1 MTKRITM
8 PQRSTLHILFRST
21 LALFWL
27 ALSQFAAA
35 QTTRYVSATGS
46 GSGSSWANASNDL
59 QLMINQSA
67 AGDQVWVTAGTYKP
81 NRPANNLGT
90 IASANRNNA
99 FVLKSG
105 VKVYG
110 GFMGT
115 ETTIAQRNLKDP
127 ARASILSG
135 DFNGNDTPTLTN
147 MGENAYHVVIS
158 AGAVGTAELNGFT
171 IQGGGYIVGTDA
183 TGSITVNGQSV
194 SRENGGGISVKG
206 SNPKLSDI
214 ILRNCRSN
222 FGGGLY
228 VEQPGGTCS
237 ITNSTFI
244 NNLAQFGGGACN
256 YNGTFQYVNTLAYAN
271 RAFANSGDGYGGG
284 YLNFNATVEYINATV
299 VNNQSNRG
307 GGMNHYNS
315 ATVTTRNSIFF
326 GNSGTVVTSN
336 QWERQVRFDG
346 TITVFL
352 FNNLIQDWTGGAT
365 ANLNAT
371 GVTMND
377 LVANPAGNDFRLK
390 AGSVAIGAGNASFLS
405 GVTSDI
411 EGRPRVFGATADLGA
426 YERSSLKKWDRGA
439 GTDNWADA
447 ANWVPDGLPLATDS
461 VVLDHDYLSGNY
473 TVNLHNVAT
482 SVRSLNIDP
491 TNGTSTIL
499 LNIPTANTVA
509 DNLRLTGTGFAA
521 LRIGEYGRITNAH
534 GGTASSTRSIAIDG
548 TATHGMLLDEGSYY
562 HHNTRTSDI
571 NVLLNIDA
579 REGSTF
585 ELQNANGGSFG
596 FMVFPVTP
604 AGNPF
609 VEITEL
615 RLHHLVVSG
624 FAHAA
629 TLANNWELYING
641 DLTVRN
647 NAAFGLVRGDVDQQT
662 RTMHLRGD
670 INVVNTAAVPWME
683 YMVSAPW
690 SPVALGWNVVFDGTE
705 AQTINGNVSLTDRVT
720 IDNPAGVVVNNGRLA
735 IKDGSPS
742 FFSNNSGLTFLNG
755 SITTT
760 GTGIVQVTITD
771 PTKVTGYSADRYIK
785 VRLERS
791 VLGTGVYDF
800 PVGTTTNYELATI
813 NLAGITGTTS
823 IVGEFRTS
831 ELGTIATPMYEQC
844 RVYSGLLDAGF
855 WRMTPNAAL
864 TGGTFSMSLNER
876 GHTAVNAA
884 YHTVVRRN
892 NPAGAWSLQGAA
904 GSDSDMAG
912 IVSTSRSGLT
922 GFTDYALAYPAT
934 TIPPLTGALSLGPN
948 VCGSQTNPAVT
959 FSFSGVAPFAFTY
972 TVNGSNPT
980 AITGHG
986 SATHVIP
993 NAPAGVYQLTVL
1005 SDASGCPA
1013 QSLGN
1018 SITGGP
1024 FSQNVTVELRTDALS
1039 SQASWEILA
1048 QGTNTVLCA
1057 FAVPVNGITTPLAA
1071 NCCLQPGCYRLRVND
1086 SGGDGFV
1093 GGGYQLRES
1102 GANGRR
1108 MIDNFGNFPNGG
1120 QSSIASTYDNG
1131 AFCVPIG
1138 NDRLIFASC
1147 DKLDWVLNQY
1157 IVATENTTVSAAYN
1171 VSKAT
1176 SGYEFWFFD
1185 PNGSY
1190 SFRRFRSHA
1199 TSDGTGVGALR
1210 ANHFRING
1218 WTNTVATPH
1227 IPQNTLLNVRIR
1239 GRVAGVNQPF
1249 GPACLFKIDPVRA
1262 TCPLVNLQ
1270 DNPLNS
1276 ADFSCGVT
1284 RTFGGVNSF
1293 SNKLVAAAPQF
1304 TPTVASAN
1312 VRYQFRFRLPGEYP
1326 NPGSCIVRPAQT
1338 SPTIYLN
1345 WTSGERL
1352 KCNTQ
1357 YDVDVRVSKDGG
1369 ATWCTAE
1376 GAATCDSPGTIQ
1388 LWGKV
1393 CKVNVTTSSFCPVNA
1408 QAASGGLVEFATG
1421 RVSVYPNPNQG
1432 DQVFINISGIDTRIK
1447 NVTVEI
1453 HDVMGR
1459 HVGTDVLVLQD
1470 GTLNTQ
1476 MPLHGE
1482 MANGT
1487 YLVRVR
1493 VGANVYTERLVI
1505 QR

>member
-1 MTKRITM
+1 MTQRITM
-8 PQRSTLHILFRST
+8 PQRSTLHHLFRAT
-21 LALFWL
+21 LALLWL
-27 ALSQFAAA
+27 AFSHSAAA

-59 QLMINQSA
+59 QLMITQSA
-67 AGDQVWVTAGTYKP
+67 AGDQVWVMAGTYKP

-90 IASANRNNA
+90 IAAANRNNA

-214 ILRNCRSN
+214 IVRNCRAN

-315 ATVTTRNSIFF
+315 ATVTTRNSILF
-326 GNSGTVVTSN
+326 GNTGTVVTSN

-346 TITVFL
+346 SITVFL

-377 LVANPAGNDFRLK
+377 LFANPAGNDFRLK

-411 EGRPRVFGATADLGA
+411 EGRPRVVGATADLGA

-473 TVNLHNVAT
+473 TVNLHNAAT

-491 TNGTSTIL
+491 THGTSTIL

-548 TATHGMLLDEGSYY
+548 IATHGMLLDEGSYY

-705 AQTINGNVSLTDRVT
+705 PQTINGNVSLTDRVT

-742 FFSNNSGLTFLNG
+742 FFSNNAGLTFVNG

-785 VRLERS
+785 GRLERS

-813 NLAGITGTTS
+813 NLAGVTGTTS

-892 NPAGAWSLQGAA
+892 NPAGAWSLQGTTEP
-904 GSDSDMAG
+904 DSDMAG
-912 IVSTSRSGLT
+912 IVSTSRTGLT
-922 GFTDYALAYPAT
+922 GFTDYAIAYPAT
-934 TIPPLTGALSLGPN
+934 TIPPLTAGLSLGSFT
-948 VCGSQTNPAVT
+948 CGSLENPAVE
-959 FSFSGVAPFAFTY
+959 FAFSGVAPFNFVY
-972 TVNGSNPT
+972 TVNGGAPMSVT
-980 AITGHG
+980 AHG
-986 SATHVIP
+986 SAMYAIA
-993 NAPAGVYQLTVL
+993 NAPAGIYRITSLN
-1005 SDASGCPA
+1005 DASGCDA
-1013 QSLGN
+1013 EDLGVAL
-1018 SITGGP
+1018 SAGP
-1024 FSQNVTVELRTDALS
+1024 YNNNVTVEFQTDGAPQETTWEIRTEDGSTILQSGGPLVAPNGVQTAFTCLPNGCFSLRVLDTAGDGMTTGGYILRTT
-1039 SQASWEILA
+1039 
-1048 QGTNTVLCA
+1048 GTNQR
-1057 FAVPVNGITTPLAA
+1057 I
-1071 NCCLQPGCYRLRVND
+1071 
-1086 SGGDGFV
+1086 
-1093 GGGYQLRES
+1093 
-1102 GANGRR
+1102 
-1108 MIDNFGNFPNGG
+1108 IDNRNNFNGSFNGSVSQIAGG
-1120 QSSIASTYDNG
+1120 QG
-1131 AFCVPIG
+1131 FCLPIG
-1138 NDRLIFASC
+1138 TDRVLHSSC
-1147 DKLDWVLNQY
+1147 DKIDWVEGRFLVIHANPVVSEQFG
-1157 IVATENTTVSAAYN
+1157 IANT
-1171 VSKAT
+1171 T

-1190 SFRRFRSHA
+1190 TFRRFRSHA
-1199 TSDGTGVGALR
+1199 TSDGYGTGANR
-1210 ANHFRING
+1210 ACHFRVNG
-1218 WTNTVATPH
+1218 WTNSTLTPH
-1227 IPQNTLLNVRIR
+1227 LPANTLLNVRVR
-1239 GRVAGVNQPF
+1239 GRVAGINLEF
-1249 GPACLFKIDPVRA
+1249 GPACQFKIDAVRA
-1262 TCPLVNLQ
+1262 TCPLIKLQ
-1270 DNPLNS
+1270 DDLANLP
-1276 ADFSCGVT
+1276 DYSCGVF
-1284 RTFGGVNSF
+1284 RAWGGPNTTA
-1293 SNKLVAAAPQF
+1293 NRITAAPPQPI
-1304 TPTVASAN
+1304 PTVASN
-1312 VRYQFRFRLPGEYP
+1312 MVRYQFRFRVPGE
-1326 NPGSCIVRPAQT
+1326 GVCIVRPPQT
-1338 SPTIYLN
+1338 SARLQLN
-1345 WTSGERL
+1345 WTNGTPLQCSRTYE
-1352 KCNTQ
+1352 
-1357 YDVDVRVSKDGG
+1357 VDVRTSLDGG
-1369 ATWCTAE
+1369 ITWCTGPE
-1376 GAATCDSPGTIQ
+1376 TSSAAAACADNTP
-1388 LWGKV
+1388 WGKV
-1393 CKVNVTTSSFCPVNA
+1393 CYVTINPCAQPVAGNSHA
-1408 QAASGGLVEFATG
+1408 PLQNDGTFTL
-1421 RVSVYPNPNQG
+1421 YPNPNQG
-1432 DQVFINISGIDTRIK
+1432 DQVFINLSGIDTRIK
-1447 NVTVEI
+1447 NATVEI
-1453 HDVMGR
+1453 HDIMGR
-1459 HVGTDVLVLQD
+1459 HVGTDILVLQD
-1470 GTLNTQ
+1470 GTLNTRI
-1476 MPLHGE
+1476 PVDDE

-1487 YLVRVR
+1487 YVVRVR
-1493 VGANVYTERLVI
+1493 VGADVYTERLVI